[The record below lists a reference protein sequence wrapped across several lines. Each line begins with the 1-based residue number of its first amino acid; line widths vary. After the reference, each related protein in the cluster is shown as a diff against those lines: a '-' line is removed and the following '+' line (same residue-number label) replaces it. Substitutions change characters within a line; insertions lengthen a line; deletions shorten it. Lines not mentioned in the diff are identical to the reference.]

1 MESSVLKALN
11 LLQVMIHANE
21 PLGVTALA
29 RMTDQHK
36 SNVHRM
42 LQILCA
48 AGLAFRVGDSGTY
61 RPSLKLWELGSKLIR
76 NFDIIE
82 VSHPIL
88 EELSKVVKETVHLS
102 VMEGMDVVYIDRI
115 ESSYP
120 IMVRTDIGS
129 RAPAQCVATGKVLL
143 SGLPVLPEEAI
154 INQLEKHADFSVLD
168 IDTLKN
174 QLETV
179 ARQGWAR
186 THSEWRQ
193 GVIGYAAPIY
203 QSNAQF
209 IAAIGVSGPEER
221 MSLIPEATFAHWV
234 KSAADL
240 VSAKING
247 QAEHRSLADILAET
261 PEPAQTA

>member
-21 PLGVTALA
+21 PLGVTALS

-48 AGLAFRVGDSGTY
+48 AGLAFRVGESGTY

-82 VSHPIL
+82 ASRPVL
-88 EELSKVVKETVHLS
+88 EELAKIVKETVHLS
-102 VMEGMDVVYIDRI
+102 VMEGLDVVYIDRI

-143 SGLPVLPEEAI
+143 SGLPVFPEQDIVARFAKYGD
-154 INQLEKHADFSVLD
+154 LTVLD
-168 IDTLKN
+168 IDLLKQ
-174 QLETV
+174 QLV
-179 ARQGWAR
+179 DIAKQGWAR

-203 QSNAQF
+203 KSNAEF

-221 MSLIPEATFAHWV
+221 MGLVPQQTYAHWV
-234 KSAADL
+234 KTAADM

-247 QAEHRSLADILAET
+247 QDDSRSLAEILET
-261 PEPAQTA
+261 TPPPAA